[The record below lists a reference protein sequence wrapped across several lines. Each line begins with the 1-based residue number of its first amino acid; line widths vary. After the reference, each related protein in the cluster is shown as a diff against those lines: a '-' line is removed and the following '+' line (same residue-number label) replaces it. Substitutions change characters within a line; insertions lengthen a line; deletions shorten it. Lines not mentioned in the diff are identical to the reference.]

1 MTHHSHHHPKG
12 LQRLLNDMDNPFEG
26 DRDSLRNDLAEDV
39 NDQFQKDADD
49 GLSTLSSEELDF
61 DMYDL
66 RQRLRGRKHTR
77 WMPLV
82 LKAASV
88 LLLLGIPSVLFWMML
103 NVTHQPEIAQNK
115 SVTVTKDSVEMPAK
129 ETPAVPADAQPL
141 KEESKAKAEKTVSM
155 RHVSQTFSGN
165 ESVDYDMAEEEEMD
179 VELQRLTEQERV
191 QQHENFRN
199 MNASSAPMKPV
210 ADHSAVVHEV
220 RPITGQVFDEMGMPI
235 PGVVVLIKGSS
246 VGTITDMDGQFEL
259 PPSPIS
265 DTANVVL
272 SFIGYETQE
281 IPLAEQAVNT
291 IQMQPSMLALDE
303 VVVVGYGVQK
313 KSMITG
319 AMSSVEEEK
328 SDMPAYQAATP
339 SVPMAKYLKDI
350 EAQLVYP
357 ESGNGSKAAISVR
370 ITIAASGSITKVE
383 IIKSPGDDFSRE
395 AERVLRLSPVW
406 NPARRDGMAVEE
418 TQRLKLTFYPAE

>member
-1 MTHHSHHHPKG
+1 MTSHSHHHPKG

-26 DRDSLRNDLAEDV
+26 DRASFSDEQSEEV
-39 NDQFQKDADD
+39 SDQFQKDADD

-66 RQRLRGRKHTR
+66 RQRVRGRKHTR
-77 WMPLV
+77 WMPLI

-88 LLLLGIPSVLFWMML
+88 LLLLAIPSVLFWMML
-103 NVTHQPEIAQNK
+103 NVTRQPEIAQNK
-115 SVTVTKDSVEMPAK
+115 STTITRDSVVIPAQ

-141 KEESKAKAEKTVSM
+141 KEEVKTNTEKTVSM
-155 RHVSQTFSGN
+155 RHVSKTFSGN
-165 ESVDYDMAEEEEMD
+165 ESVDYDMNEEEEMD
-179 VELQRLTEQERV
+179 VELQRLTEQVRL

-199 MNASSAPMKPV
+199 MNSKPAPSRQV
-210 ADHSAVVHEV
+210 VDHSPMVHEV
-220 RPITGQVFDEMGMPI
+220 RPIAGQVFDERGEPI
-235 PGVVVLIKGSS
+235 PGVAVIIKGTS
-246 VGTITDMDGQFEL
+246 VGTITDMDGHFEL
-259 PPSPIS
+259 PSSPNS
-265 DTANVVL
+265 DTSNVVL

-281 IPLAEQAVNT
+281 IPLANQAVNT

-303 VVVVGYGVQK
+303 VVVTGYGVQK
-313 KSMITG
+313 KSLITG
-319 AMSSVEEEK
+319 AIASMKEK
-328 SDMPAYQAATP
+328 SDLPTYETATP
-339 SVPMAKYLKDI
+339 PVPMAKYLTDI

-357 ESGNGSKAAISVR
+357 ESGNGNKAVISVR

-406 NPARRDGMAVEE
+406 NPARRDGVAFEE